1 MGCDFSLTANA
12 ETGQIESLSIPQKEF
27 YSAVPLRPASRTD
40 VACKM
45 NIETYD
51 PLFGESGQRFL
62 LSAGSYFLRKSQ
74 NLFLCSMAFLS

>member
-51 PLFGESGQRFL
+51 PLFGEIRAAVFAFGRQLF
-62 LSAGSYFLRKSQ
+62 SA
-74 NLFLCSMAFLS
+74 